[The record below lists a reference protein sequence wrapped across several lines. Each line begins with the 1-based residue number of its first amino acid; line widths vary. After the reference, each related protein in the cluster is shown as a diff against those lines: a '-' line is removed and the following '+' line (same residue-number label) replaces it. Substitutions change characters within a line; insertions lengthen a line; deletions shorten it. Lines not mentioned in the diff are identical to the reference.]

1 MLQALSTT
9 LGLRVFA
16 RDTTEKHL
24 LWLLVEAVEA
34 PLPPPFRWAIRAR
47 RSNPDEPHLVFIAP
61 VEGFTDEGAPPIE
74 IDEPHLV
81 FIAPVEGFT
90 DEGAPPIEIVR
101 PNHPQ
106 HASAH
111 HDASD

>member
-24 LWLLVEAVEA
+24 LWLLVEAIEA

-74 IDEPHLV
+74 I
-81 FIAPVEGFT
+81 
-90 DEGAPPIEIVR
+90 VR
-101 PNHPQ
+101 PNHPR